1 MPCRH
6 GKHAVSLRINILR
19 TCTEQQAVQVLTH
32 VFAYTH
38 TSDKSQRY
46 YLLQVQYIFRIYLL
60 KRAR

>member
-6 GKHAVSLRINILR
+6 GKHEVSLRINILR
-19 TCTEQQAVQVLTH
+19 TCTEQQIVQVLTH
-32 VFAYTH
+32 VFVYTH

-60 KRAR
+60 KHTR